1 MIKYVD
7 PLLTQKACCFSAR
20 LLTRKEKTKQ
30 TSTLRETPAC
40 ETIHSVHPNRLPVNH
55 HASPALAASE
65 ERSPR
70 CHRLWPH
77 TIVDS
82 AGSGANTCHMAGN
95 SLDQQ
100 AASMDSPHQ
109 LLDMIQTCSNLNK
122 ANLGPWMSSN
132 KKEYKAQFLTSCR
145 HGNIRQPHTTQRLKM
160 ACIFVQWPLPCLLDS
175 LLGSTMSPNSR
186 LKSMMSTK
194 SLPGRV
200 TGNYPLV
207 T

>member
-122 ANLGPWMSSN
+122 ANLGPWILSKRNTRLSFSPAADTATYGNRTRLSALKWPASLCNGHCPACWTLCLDQPCRQIQGSSQWCPPSHYLG
-132 KKEYKAQFLTSCR
+132 ESLE
-145 HGNIRQPHTTQRLKM
+145 TTL
-160 ACIFVQWPLPCLLDS
+160 W
-175 LLGSTMSPNSR
+175 
-186 LKSMMSTK
+186 
-194 SLPGRV
+194 
-200 TGNYPLV
+200 
-207 T
+207 